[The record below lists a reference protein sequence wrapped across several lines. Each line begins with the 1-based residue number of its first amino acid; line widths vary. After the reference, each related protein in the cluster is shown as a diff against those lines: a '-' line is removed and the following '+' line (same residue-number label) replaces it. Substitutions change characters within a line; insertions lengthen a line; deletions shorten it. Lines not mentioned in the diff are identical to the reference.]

1 MKYLIVLFWSI
12 VLLEMINFV
21 LNSLEGGGPLN
32 LITPLIVAV
41 IFTIIVVLF
50 DMVIKPTSNDSK
62 QQH

>member
-1 MKYLIVLFWSI
+1 

-32 LITPLIVAV
+32 LITPLVVAV
-41 IFTIIVVLF
+41 IFTIIVLLF

>member
-32 LITPLIVAV
+32 LITPLVVAV

-62 QQH
+62 QH

>member
-32 LITPLIVAV
+32 LITPLVVAV

-62 QQH
+62 Q

>member
-32 LITPLIVAV
+32 LITPLVVAV

-50 DMVIKPTSNDSK
+50 DMAIKPTSHDSK
-62 QQH
+62 QH